1 MKRNKK
7 LLTVLALNSLA
18 VAVGS
23 AQSAANQVKYDQLY
37 NKMIKN
43 AEMGKS
49 NKSTYDLLESILNK
63 RNKELKDLYLQGDYI
78 IKPEYL
84 EWQVFF
90 SGFYSEKERGDNTLD
105 NAKYYAFPETAG
117 NLNTINEEI
126 YNSILQ
132 SGVNNDMLQSILKG
146 NKTEYAKLSTDQKE
160 MVDKLFQGMTYSTL
174 GKFKPYRNDNDIKV
188 VDLGISINMKGVDRG
203 ISDLLITDVA
213 VSNIESG
220 TLEFMMPDSLDI
232 PYLNITS
239 FNPTIPNITTINF
252 NSIPVLNL
260 NGTGGGNGGIT
271 GFYPYGDDS
280 GSNSIIS
287 QMDITSGTIN
297 VRTNTSAQSG
307 SSATNPGFY
316 DYTLDNV
323 AGAPSAGLQYNQ
335 RRIYDPIAGTWT
347 YEDALLP
354 TGIYTNSINN
364 NPQNYANQVQGLFK
378 VIDNPITRYGTAG
391 GNINDLKVILEGDVV
406 NGNYLVQIL
415 HYDEHYSGIQ
425 DPITGAWKHYTLNEL
440 EEKNWITSAEK
451 TELGNKFLDTTL
463 GHTFANRDFQY
474 VENNGSWNLKGSNV
488 VAVNIQAHSGWQD
501 ANSIFMNRGE
511 IIGLNEA
518 SSTNNLIGKHVAFMF
533 TEGASTRKQEGFDN
547 TGLIEMRA
555 PESILFL
562 MTNNAYSYSHSESN
576 DNNGNHYTNENPG
589 KHILMNNGDMKLYGN
604 NNIGIYTHNAPMMRK
619 NEFTQYYSN
628 GGWYESKVEYESLKR
643 TEIRLYNPIIV
654 LGDQSIGVDIEREL
668 NFANSK
674 IKVDIGTENPRQSAV
689 SAAGVNGLENSGNI
703 VGGSS
708 VYTDSAAGIYANMKG
723 NVIYY
728 NKNKFDDN
736 NPANNVSIDGYMLNN
751 AQFTL
756 SDYLLNVGE
765 YSRGGV
771 GLRVEDYAD
780 IILGSSSDSTTNH
793 EINLLAG
800 SEGNAGIYLRG
811 SNLSTVTFE
820 PEPIWNPGYT
830 DTADLLGFLG
840 VKVMTD
846 GMIMNIDGNKQVG
859 VQIEDY
865 GYFYHKNGSI
875 KVNGTNNTGIAV
887 KTGGTGELSD
897 TGIINVSAGNLGV
910 YNDGMFTMNSGTINV
925 DGLASV
931 GVYSEAGNTG
941 TTLNGGIIKSANGG
955 IGLYAGTG
963 AVMNLNQGL
972 NLTAGNKG
980 LLFYNYDGSSLT
992 GKYNLTGIVGATVE
1006 NGGNAFYIKSGT
1018 TLTNYL
1024 NNSFIGTGN
1033 LDLTLKSGSKLY
1045 ILDGEGGTFNLTT
1058 LDSVTSA
1065 GGSIGNNVTINAASA
1080 GDYIPV
1086 SMNKGTLLLDRDI
1099 NLDNSSELYKRSE
1112 FSSASVSLGSGK
1124 TITGTQNSQ
1133 TGIAQRNYTGSAG
1146 IDAVKITNNGTVDL
1160 KGSGSIGLAADYGH
1174 IINNNKIRTAGDKS
1188 TGIYSANG
1196 TATENNGDI
1205 ITGGNNSAGI
1215 YGVNYLDGVTD
1226 SAVLGYGN
1234 NKIDITNNGRIIS
1247 EGTGKV
1253 YGIYTSNR
1261 AVPTGDS
1268 KINLGTGTIDMSS
1281 SRGGVGV
1288 YADNTT
1294 VTGGGT
1300 LTIGSESLGMYAK
1313 DSNVNLSGMTLNIN
1327 GNNSLGFYLD
1337 GTTNFIGSG
1346 NINING
1352 QNVALFNVASNG
1364 TFNNNFAV
1372 NSAAGSTY
1380 TIGNVSNGTF
1390 KYDGTASLA
1399 NGGSLVSGKNSAV
1412 LLDINSNVSSTEN
1425 NVIAVSLDGQY
1436 TGTLPAGFTS
1446 GMDGENRGN
1455 MTFGDNSA
1463 GLYGKNGTRLLNSGN
1478 ITAGNNSLGMKTEGT
1493 GSSLT
1498 NSGTVTAGSNSVGM
1512 YGKETDRV
1520 TNMTSGIINGNS
1532 AETVGIYL
1540 NTSGAGTV
1548 TNAGMIDLSGD
1559 KARGIYTEGTG
1570 IKTINNT
1577 GTIKMGDSSNP
1588 ANPGIGIYS
1597 KTAGDVITNT
1607 GTITTGVNSI
1617 GVYSLGG
1624 TVEQNSV
1631 ITTGGIGVYSDSAA
1645 VNLNTGSTLVTGDN
1659 GAVGVYAINGSNI
1672 INTGAVTVGNG
1683 SYGYV
1688 LKSGS
1693 NLINNSLITVG
1704 DDGVFVYG
1712 DGAGILKNSSDVIL
1726 TGSDSF
1732 GFYTVNGGNI
1742 INSGDITGDT
1752 GVSNIAVYAKDGII
1766 NNTGNIAVGD
1776 SVILDTMNTE
1786 NNRYAVGIY
1795 GKNSQIYNSGDIK
1808 VGYYGVGIFG
1818 SGSNVE
1824 NHGNITSDAE
1834 GAIGLF
1840 IENGVLDNYGNV
1852 TLNGNS
1858 SMGIYANKG
1867 ATVTN
1872 YGIVTVNGDSSQG
1885 VYLNLASTLDNQ
1897 GTININGNNSQGVLL
1912 KGEGKLINSGTI
1924 NLASGLVNSETVSHG
1939 TTSSYPVP
1947 GIINAGIINVN
1958 ENFETNG
1965 LDISIKA
1972 NAETMRTAEIMED
1985 MGAAFVSDAVKF
1997 YAPSFRTTDPI
2008 NVMSGFAVGTH
2019 AETYKLKDVFNPTT
2033 EEGGPNSGL
2042 VKIKS
2047 KSLTWSATPVINSRG
2062 NVDIWMQKIPYDEF
2076 TSGLWFED
2084 FGLALD
2090 TKYAGSAGDAGL
2102 IFDKIDT
2109 IETEY
2114 DFRRTMSNLA
2124 GDIYANINQR
2134 EETIADVFESSL
2146 NLLQDSKNNTK
2157 ENVKIN
2163 VLAGKGSVKEDTEGV
2178 IGYDYETV
2186 GALALREVERTY
2198 KHTFGYSAG
2207 YSHTSFEFKDGNNSE
2222 EDVDTVQLGLHSK
2235 YKSNGWILRND
2246 VTGRI
2251 NLHNVDRNLEWTN
2264 AGSSNMSGNYETY
2277 SITSDNKL
2285 GKEISL
2291 GKRASVTPYGG
2302 LKAMYVT
2309 RPTFSE
2315 NGLEALEVEGND
2327 AWSVKPRVGVE
2338 LKGELPL
2345 GSSENWKLKGAVDV
2359 AYEYELGDLNEREYA
2374 KLKNVETDYH
2384 KLAKPEK
2391 DKGQIRTG
2399 VSAGVE
2405 VEDRYG
2411 IFVTGDYRAG
2421 NDKQDDYRV
2430 GLTLKAVF

>member
-18 VAVGS
+18 VAAGS
-23 AQSAANQVKYDQLY
+23 AQSGVNQVKYDQLY

-43 AEMGKS
+43 AETGKS
-49 NKSTYDLLESILNK
+49 NKSNYELLENILNK
-63 RNKELKDLYLQGDYI
+63 KNKELKDLYLQGDYVV
-78 IKPEYL
+78 KPEYL

-117 NLNTINEEI
+117 SLNTISGEI

-132 SGVNNDMLQSILKG
+132 SGVSNDMLQSILRG
-146 NKTEYAKLSTDQKE
+146 NKADYEKLSTNQKE
-160 MVDKLFQGMTYSTL
+160 LVDKLFQGMTYSTL

-203 ISDLLITDVA
+203 ITDLLITDVA
-213 VSNIESG
+213 VTDLESG
-220 TLEFMMPDSLDI
+220 TLEFTMPDALDI
-232 PYLNITS
+232 PNLNITS

-252 NSIPVLNL
+252 NSIPVLSL

-280 GSNSIIS
+280 GPNSIIS

-297 VRTNTSAQSG
+297 VRTNTSTQNGAST
-307 SSATNPGFY
+307 TNPGYY
-316 DYTLDNV
+316 DYTLDNLT
-323 AGAPSAGLQYNQ
+323 GAPSAGLRYDQ
-335 RRIYDPIAGTWT
+335 RGTYDSGTGTWT
-347 YEDALLP
+347 YEDAVLP

-364 NPQNYANQVQGLFK
+364 NPNGYINQVQGLFK

-391 GNINDLKVILEGDVV
+391 GNVNDLKVTLEGDVV
-406 NGNYLVQIL
+406 NAEYLVQIL
-415 HYDEHYSGIQ
+415 HYDEHYSGMQ
-425 DPITGAWKHYTLNEL
+425 DPVTGEWKNYTLDEL
-440 EEKNWITSAEK
+440 EERNWITAAEK

-463 GHTFANRDFQY
+463 GQTTDNRDFQY
-474 VENNGSWNLKGSNV
+474 VENNSSWNLKGSNV
-488 VAVNIQAHSGWQD
+488 VAVNIQAHGGWQD

-533 TEGASTRKQEGFDN
+533 TEGSSQRKQEGFDN

-555 PESILFL
+555 PESVLFL
-562 MTNNAYSYSHSESN
+562 MTNNASSYSYSESN
-576 DNNGNHYTNENPG
+576 DSYGNNNISDNPG

-604 NNIGIYTHNAPMMRK
+604 NNIGVYTHNAPMVHK
-619 NEFTQYYSN
+619 NEYAYYYSN
-628 GGWYESKVEYESLKR
+628 GTWNESKSIYQGLQR
-643 TEIRLYNPIIV
+643 TEMRLYNPITV

-674 IKVDIGTENPRQSAV
+674 IKVDIGTEDPRQTAV
-689 SAAGVNGLENSGNI
+689 SSSGVNGLENSGNI
-703 VGGSS
+703 AGGNSA
-708 VYTDSAAGIYANMKG
+708 YTDSAAGIYVNMG
-723 NVIYY
+723 SNIMYY
-728 NKNKFDDN
+728 SKYVYDQN
-736 NPANNVSIDGYMLNN
+736 NTGNNVNISGYKAENP
-751 AQFTL
+751 QFTL
-756 SDYLLNVGE
+756 SDYLLNIGE
-765 YSRGGV
+765 HSRGGV
-771 GLRVEDYAD
+771 GLRVEDYGD
-780 IILGSSSDSTTNH
+780 VILGSSSDTTTNH

-811 SNLSTVTFE
+811 SNITTITFE
-820 PEPIWNPGYT
+820 PDPVWNPGYT
-830 DTADLLGFLG
+830 ETVDLLGFLG
-840 VKVMTD
+840 TRVTTD
-846 GMIMNIDGNKQVG
+846 GLVMNIDGNKQVG

-865 GYFYHKNGSI
+865 GYFYHKNGNI

-910 YNDGMFTMNSGTINV
+910 YNDSQFTMDGGTINV
-925 DGLASV
+925 GGLASV
-931 GVYSEAGNTG
+931 GVYSEAGNTDTILKGG
-941 TTLNGGIIKSANGG
+941 TIKSTNGG

-963 AVMNLNQGL
+963 SVMNLNQGV

-980 LLFYNYDGSSLT
+980 LLFYNYDGSALT
-992 GKYNLTGIVGATVE
+992 GKYNVTGTVGATVE

-1045 ILDGEGGTFNLTT
+1045 ILDGEGGTFNLTA
-1058 LDSVTSA
+1058 LDSVTNA
-1065 GGSIGNNVTINAASA
+1065 GGAIGNNVTINAASA
-1080 GDYIPV
+1080 ADYIPV
-1086 SMNKGTLLLDRDI
+1086 SMNKGTLVLDRDI
-1099 NLDNSSELYKRSE
+1099 NMDNSGELYKRSE
-1112 FSSASVSLGSGK
+1112 FSSASVSLESGK
-1124 TITGTQNSQ
+1124 TITGTQNNQ
-1133 TGIAQRNYTGSAG
+1133 TGIAQRNYAGSSG
-1146 IDAVKITNNGTVDL
+1146 VDAVKITNKGTVDL
-1160 KGSGSIGLAADYGH
+1160 SGSGAIGLAADYGH
-1174 IINNNKIRTAGDKS
+1174 IINNNKVRTTGDKS
-1188 TGIYSANG
+1188 VGVYSANG
-1196 TATENNGDI
+1196 TVTENNGDI
-1205 ITGGNNSAGI
+1205 ITGGNSSAGI

-1226 SAVLGYGN
+1226 SSVLGYGN
-1234 NKIDITNNGRIIS
+1234 NKIDITNNGKIAS

-1253 YGIYTSNR
+1253 YGVYAANN
-1261 AVPTGDS
+1261 AVPTADS
-1268 KINLGTGTIDMSS
+1268 KINLANGTIDISS
-1281 SRGGVGV
+1281 SKGGTGI
-1288 YADNTT
+1288 YAANTT

-1300 LTIGSESLGMYAK
+1300 LTIGSDSLGMYAK
-1313 DSNVNLSGMTLNIN
+1313 DSNVNLSGMTLNIK

-1337 GTTNFIGSG
+1337 GTTAFNGNG
-1346 NINING
+1346 NINIDG
-1352 QNVALFNVASNG
+1352 QNIALFNVTSNG
-1364 TFNNNFAV
+1364 IFNNNFTV
-1372 NSAAGSTY
+1372 SSAAGSTY
-1380 TIGNVSNGTF
+1380 TVGKISNTTF
-1390 KYDGTASLA
+1390 IYDGTSSLSE
-1399 NGGSLVSGKNSAV
+1399 NGSLIMGNNSAV
-1412 LLDINSNVSSTEN
+1412 LLDSNSNVSATGN
-1425 NVIAVSLDGQY
+1425 NVVAVSLDGQY
-1436 TGTLPAGFTS
+1436 TGILPAGFMTDT
-1446 GMDGENRGN
+1446 DGENRGN
-1455 MTFGDNSA
+1455 ITLGDNSA

-1478 ITAGNNSLGMKTEGT
+1478 ITAGNSSLGMKTDGT
-1493 GSSLT
+1493 GSSLA
-1498 NSGTVTAGSNSVGM
+1498 NSGTITVGSNSVGM
-1512 YGKETDRV
+1512 YGKETDKV
-1520 TNMTSGIINGNS
+1520 INMISGVINGS
-1532 AETVGIYL
+1532 SPETVGMYL
-1540 NTSGAGTV
+1540 NTSNAGTV
-1548 TNAGMIDLSGD
+1548 TNVGLIDLSGD
-1559 KARGIYTEGTG
+1559 KARGIYAEGTG
-1570 IKTINNT
+1570 AKSISNI
-1577 GTIKMGDSSNP
+1577 GTIKIGDSSNS

-1597 KTAGDVITNT
+1597 KTAGDIITNT
-1607 GTITTGVNSI
+1607 GTIAAGVNSI

-1624 TVEQNSV
+1624 TVNQDSV
-1631 ITTGGIGVYSDSAA
+1631 ITTGGIGVYADSSA
-1645 VNLNTGSTLVTGDN
+1645 VNLNTGSDLITGDN
-1659 GAVGVYAINGSNI
+1659 GAVGVYAINGSNVV
-1672 INTGAVTVGNG
+1672 NSGTTTVGNG

-1693 NLINNSLITVG
+1693 NLMNNSLAAVG
-1704 DDGVFVYG
+1704 DNGVFAYG
-1712 DGAGILKNSSDVIL
+1712 DGAGILNNSSDVIL

-1732 GFYTVNGGNI
+1732 GFYTVNGGAI
-1742 INSGDITGDT
+1742 TNSGNITGDT
-1752 GVSNIAVYAKDGII
+1752 GVSNIAIYNKDGSIY
-1766 NNTGNIAVGD
+1766 NTGNITVGD

-1818 SGSNVE
+1818 SESNIE
-1824 NHGNITSDAE
+1824 NHGNIISDAE

-1840 IENGVLDNYGNV
+1840 IENGTLDNYGNV
-1852 TLNGNS
+1852 TLSGNS

-1872 YGIVTVNGDSSQG
+1872 YGIVTVNGESSQG

-1912 KGEGKLINSGTI
+1912 KGEGKLVNSGTI
-1924 NLASGLVNSETVSHG
+1924 NLASGLVNSETVSYG
-1939 TTSSYPVP
+1939 SASSYPVP
-1947 GIINAGIINVN
+1947 SIINAGVINVS

-1972 NAETMRTAEIMED
+1972 NPDSMRTAEIMED

-1997 YAPSFRTTDPI
+1997 YAPSFSTTDPI
-2008 NVMSGFAVGTH
+2008 NVMSGFAAGTH
-2019 AETYKLKDVFNPTT
+2019 AETYKLKDVFNPMT

-2042 VKIKS
+2042 VKVKS

-2090 TKYAGSAGDAGL
+2090 TKYAGSAGNAGL

-2124 GDIYANINQR
+2124 GDIYANMNQR

-2146 NLLQDSKNNTK
+2146 NLLQNSKNNTK

-2178 IGYDYETV
+2178 VGYDYETV

-2207 YSHTSFEFKDGNNSE
+2207 YSHTNFEFKDGNNSE

-2235 YKSNGWILRND
+2235 YKSNDWILRND
-2246 VTGRI
+2246 LTGRM
-2251 NLHNVDRNLEWTN
+2251 NLHNVDRNLDWTN

-2302 LKAMYVT
+2302 LKAMYTT

-2338 LKGELPL
+2338 LKGEMPL
-2345 GSSENWKLKGAVDV
+2345 GSSESWKLKGAVDL

-2374 KLKNVETDYH
+2374 KLVNVETDYH

-2399 VSAGVE
+2399 ASLGVE

-2430 GLTLKAVF
+2430 GVTLKAVF